1 MKKKKMHPVLVVLLM
16 VLFASCASSDSL
28 CEAYAC
34 TTIEEDHVEGD
45 TNQSY
50 DLVPIESK
58 GLEEKPKG
66 FQWEDNLIGPNGGKL
81 Y

>member
-1 MKKKKMHPVLVVLLM
+1 MKKQKMHPVLVVLLM
-16 VLFASCASSDSL
+16 VLFTSCASSDSL
-28 CEAYAC
+28 CPAYAC
-34 TTIEEDHVEGD
+34 ATIKEDHVEEE

>member
-1 MKKKKMHPVLVVLLM
+1 MKKKKMHPALVVLLM

-34 TTIEEDHVEGD
+34 ATIEEDHVEGD
-45 TNQSY
+45 TNQS
-50 DLVPIESK
+50 ESK

>member
-16 VLFASCASSDSL
+16 FLFASCASNSS
-28 CEAYAC
+28 CPAFCVAYAYA
-34 TTIEEDHVEGD
+34 TIDENHVEGD

-50 DLVPIESK
+50 DLEPIESK

-66 FQWEDNLIGPNGGKL
+66 FQ
-81 Y
+81 

>member
-28 CEAYAC
+28 CEAYVCA
-34 TTIEEDHVEGD
+34 TIEENHVEGD

-50 DLVPIESK
+50 DLEPIESK

-66 FQWEDNLIGPNGGKL
+66 FHWDDNFKGPNGGKL
-81 Y
+81 L